1 MATLVRYKDVLE
13 SLCVYLILITLKVS
27 EKRLFVRYM
36 AVMKTSDIFCNN
48 ITDVILYLECVINSF
63 SPFEYLP

>member
-1 MATLVRYKDVLE
+1 MVTLVRYKDVLE

-27 EKRLFVRYM
+27 EKRLLLCYM
-36 AVMKTSDIFCNN
+36 AVMKTSDIFCND
-48 ITDVILYLECVINSF
+48 ITDVILYLDCVIISF